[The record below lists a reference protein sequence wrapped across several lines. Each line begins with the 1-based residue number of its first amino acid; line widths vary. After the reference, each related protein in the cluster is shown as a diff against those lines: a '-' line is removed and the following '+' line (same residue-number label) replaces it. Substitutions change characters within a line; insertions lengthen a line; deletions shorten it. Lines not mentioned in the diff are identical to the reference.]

1 MSLSVL
7 IRLYRYRV
15 RPVSVQNAAQAR
27 WRYLF
32 FPYSSMT
39 LVGYKS
45 RDGCQRSIWNQ
56 NKDAVFRDM
65 KVLIPIFWMQIISS
79 LLLPRQ
85 VTVTFVFKTGA
96 DVRILQSFSL
106 LISYNLFLDQG
117 YHVLYQEDK
126 NDKKET

>member
-1 MSLSVL
+1 
-7 IRLYRYRV
+7 
-15 RPVSVQNAAQAR
+15 
-27 WRYLF
+27 
-32 FPYSSMT
+32 MT

-85 VTVTFVFKTGA
+85 VTVTFVFKTGD
-96 DVRILQSFSL
+96 DVRILQLFSL